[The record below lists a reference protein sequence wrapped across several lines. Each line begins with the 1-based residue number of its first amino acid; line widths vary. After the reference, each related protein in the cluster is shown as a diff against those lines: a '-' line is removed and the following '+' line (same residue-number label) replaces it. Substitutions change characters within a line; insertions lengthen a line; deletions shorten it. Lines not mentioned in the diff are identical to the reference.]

1 MTDQPT
7 NDAPT
12 PSVEP
17 KQVPI
22 PRWAVR
28 SIWVGHRALYSVT
41 RGRVGL
47 RTPRADRYGTLR
59 ITTIGRHT
67 GEERKAV
74 LGYLEDGPDLLLMA
88 MNGWAEPAPAWYLNL
103 QAHPDV
109 SVELPDGSREVRARV
124 ADEDERPRLWAK
136 WTALPEDI
144 DAYAAAVSHETPVV
158 ILEPRSA

>member
-28 SIWVGHRALYSVT
+28 SIWVGHRFIYSAT

-47 RTPRADRYGTLR
+47 RIPKTGKYGTLR
-59 ITTIGRHT
+59 LTTVGRST
-67 GEERKAV
+67 GKERKAV
-74 LGYLEDGPDLLLMA
+74 LAYLEDGPNLLLMA

-103 QAHPDV
+103 QAHPDA
-109 SVELPDGSREVRARV
+109 SVELPDVSREVRART

-136 WTALPEDI
+136 WGDLDEDI
-144 DAYAAAVSHETPVV
+144 DAYAAAVSHETPVI
-158 ILEPRSA
+158 ILEPRPA